1 MDKVE
6 IIDISP
12 FTQPDD
18 SDDASRARVLKA
30 WTNSFKTLGFAI
42 IIGHGVP
49 QEDTAKMQSDAKEF
63 FQFSIE
69 EKMKSCLQLRYGK
82 AGYTPMGV
90 ESVAMSR
97 QDSDKKPP
105 DYVESLYFLEG
116 GGGNDVVPE
125 HPQNLKISLQNYWK
139 HMRDL
144 LALSMKM
151 SALSLGLPR
160 DYFTPYFKEPE
171 CTIRLAYYPPQDK
184 VKPKENQMRYGAHT
198 DYTGF
203 TFLRPDVE
211 VGGLEIMDPATSA
224 WIPVNPTADCFIVNA
239 GDLIQQWTNDH
250 WISNLHRVV
259 NPPED
264 ACHKSR
270 LSIVCF
276 TGPNKEAV
284 IDPVKVCCGVD
295 NPSKYAPVTAGDYLQ
310 KKLDASNH

>member
-30 WTNSFKTLGFAI
+30 WTNSFRTLGFAI

-49 QEDTAKMQSDAKEF
+49 QEDTAKMQSDAKKF

-160 DYFTPYFKEPE
+160 DYFTLYFKEPE

-184 VKPKENQMRYGAHT
+184 V
-198 DYTGF
+198 
-203 TFLRPDVE
+203 
-211 VGGLEIMDPATSA
+211 
-224 WIPVNPTADCFIVNA
+224 
-239 GDLIQQWTNDH
+239 
-250 WISNLHRVV
+250 
-259 NPPED
+259 
-264 ACHKSR
+264 
-270 LSIVCF
+270 
-276 TGPNKEAV
+276 
-284 IDPVKVCCGVD
+284 
-295 NPSKYAPVTAGDYLQ
+295 
-310 KKLDASNH
+310 